1 MKRWQHKFLE
11 GLERGLSVTQ
21 SCRAAGI
28 SRQTAYEL
36 RNTDDTFKES
46 WDQALDVA
54 IDVVGNKLRETAL
67 AGKVVAMIFYL
78 KSARPEKYRET
89 RALMSPKELEQSL
102 EKEIEARV
110 SERVDARLR
119 ELGVVTVN

>member
-11 GLERGLSVTQ
+11 ALERGLSVTQ

-36 RNTDDTFKES
+36 RNTDERFKES

-54 IDVVGNKLRETAL
+54 IDVVENKLRETAL
-67 AGKVVAMIFYL
+67 AGNVVAMIFYL
-78 KSARPEKYRET
+78 KSARPERYRET
-89 RALMSPKELEQSL
+89 RALLNPKELEQSL
-102 EKEIEARV
+102 EKEIEQRV
-110 SERVDARLR
+110 TERVEQRLR
-119 ELGVVTVN
+119 EISAIN